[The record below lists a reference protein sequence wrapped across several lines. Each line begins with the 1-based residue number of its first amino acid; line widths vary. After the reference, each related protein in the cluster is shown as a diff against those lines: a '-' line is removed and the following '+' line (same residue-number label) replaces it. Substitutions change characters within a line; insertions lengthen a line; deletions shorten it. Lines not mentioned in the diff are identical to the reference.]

1 MGDVTSG
8 HLKKAN
14 FDNFHNHNFRI
25 TKPNYLLPSELVV
38 AKNHTVLFHN
48 FDDIFNEQIK
58 IWKEKNK
65 KGGRP
70 PQKANCVQEIVI
82 NIKPD
87 TKLDDLQIIA
97 NYIKRE
103 YGYTPLEIAIHND
116 EGYVDKEGK
125 PHFNHHAHID
135 FCTLQDGCQMARM
148 VQSHGSFNLI
158 KTLNFKIL

>member
-14 FDNFHNHNFRI
+14 LDNFHNHNFRI

-48 FDDIFNEQIK
+48 FDDVFNEQIK

-103 YGYTPLEIAIHND
+103 YGYTPLE
-116 EGYVDKEGK
+116 
-125 PHFNHHAHID
+125 
-135 FCTLQDGCQMARM
+135 
-148 VQSHGSFNLI
+148 
-158 KTLNFKIL
+158 

>member
-14 FDNFHNHNFRI
+14 FENFHNHNFRI

-48 FDDIFNEQIK
+48 FDDVFNEQIK

-103 YGYTPLEIAIHND
+103 YG
-116 EGYVDKEGK
+116 
-125 PHFNHHAHID
+125 
-135 FCTLQDGCQMARM
+135 
-148 VQSHGSFNLI
+148 
-158 KTLNFKIL
+158 